1 MNFDVGYEHFEQQ
14 QHRAQTAAQKNGK
27 KVFILKRLKR
37 DIKRKTNS
45 LMTLQFSSRN
55 SVIILKATETSVIL
69 SDTVLLSLQIT
80 RFMPSKKYQRLY
92 K

>member
-1 MNFDVGYEHFEQQ
+1 MNFDVRYEHFEQQ
-14 QHRAQTAAQKNGK
+14 QHQAQTAAQKNGK
-27 KVFILKRLKR
+27 KICILKRLKR

-45 LMTLQFSSRN
+45 LMTLSSRN
-55 SVIILKATETSVIL
+55 RVIILKATETSVIL